1 MVTGISAAV
10 GMVPVG
16 LIASSVDAAPEPL
29 EGHQPPTSS
38 SQEPLC
44 SVIKPRV
51 SIPTTF
57 PPAAEF
63 TREAAHLDL
72 LVSWCFALCLLKAE
86 LSGALPLLGPWK
98 LSHDF
103 CAVCCHRAR
112 EVLCVVVRNRGC
124 PAAGQSF
131 QEPLLQAEPM
141 SQVHCLSLEGVDP
154 SCARSSVVVDEFC
167 LFLKLN
173 DFCLFLK
180 LKLLSISGDCCGG
193 VVLTQNW
200 FEMHTHRISGFL
212 FCCPFCLSIPV
223 SELDLK
229 AQNWTRENVDLTM
242 VLFSTKCKHC

>member
-16 LIASSVDAAPEPL
+16 LIASSVDAAPEPR

-44 SVIKPRV
+44 SVIKPGV

-63 TREAAHLDL
+63 TRATAHRDL
-72 LVSWCFALCLLKAE
+72 LVSWCVALCLLKAG
-86 LSGALPLLGPWK
+86 LSGALPLLRPWK
-98 LSHDF
+98 PSHDF
-103 CAVCCHRAR
+103 CAGRCHRAR
-112 EVLCVVVRNRGC
+112 QALCVVVRSPGC

-141 SQVHCLSLEGVDP
+141 SQVRCLSLEGVDP
-154 SCARSSVVVDEFC
+154 SCARSSVVVDAFC

-180 LKLLSISGDCCGG
+180 LKLLSISGDCYCG

-229 AQNWTRENVDLTM
+229 AQN
-242 VLFSTKCKHC
+242 